1 VEKELEM
8 NTEFNWLRADIA
20 TSAAATDRVITG
32 LLVAIEQL
40 QQRITLLEGG
50 QEDGDNFAERVLEVL
65 DVRSGTARDKL
76 WLGREGLEEAVI
88 DIIEER
94 SGTVYS
100 AIEAEI
106 EGKLEE
112 FPDSY
117 SFTQAVEEAVK
128 STVQEAVAEALDN
141 LLHDAIIDAV
151 GDAEDIVRK
160 GLRQLL

>member
-1 VEKELEM
+1 M
-8 NTEFNWLRADIA
+8 NTEFNWLRADID

-40 QQRITLLEGG
+40 QQRIILLERG
-50 QEDGDNFAERVLEVL
+50 QEDGQPFQERVLEVL
-65 DVRSGTARDKL
+65 DVCSGTARDKL
-76 WLGREGLEEAVI
+76 LLGREGLEEAVI
-88 DIIEER
+88 AIIEDR
-94 SGTVYS
+94 SGDIYS

-117 SFTQAVEEAVK
+117 SFTQAVEDAVK
-128 STVQEAVAEALDN
+128 SNVQDAVAEALDN
-141 LLHDAIIDAV
+141 ILHDAIIDAV

>member
-20 TSAAATDRVITG
+20 TSAAASDRVITG

-40 QQRITLLEGG
+40 QQRITLLEGAEG
-50 QEDGDNFAERVLEVL
+50 GDNFAGRVLEVL
-65 DVRSGTARDKL
+65 DVCSGTARDKL
-76 WLGREGLEEAVI
+76 LLGREGLEEAVI

-94 SGTVYS
+94 SGSVYS

-117 SFTQAVEEAVK
+117 SFTQAVEDAVK
-128 STVQEAVAEALDN
+128 STVQEAVAQALDN
-141 LLHDAIIDAV
+141 ILHDAIIDAV

>member
-1 VEKELEM
+1 M
-8 NTEFNWLRADIA
+8 NTDFNWLRADIA
-20 TSAAATDRVITG
+20 TSQAAADRVITG
-32 LLVAIEQL
+32 LLVAIEKL

-50 QEDGDNFAERVLEVL
+50 QEDGQSFQERVLEVL
-65 DVRSGTARDKL
+65 DVCSGTARDKL
-76 WLGREGLEEAVI
+76 LLGPEGLEEAVI
-88 DIIEER
+88 AIIEER
-94 SGTVYS
+94 SGSVYS

-117 SFTQAVEEAVK
+117 SFTQSVEDAVK
-128 STVQEAVAEALDN
+128 SAVQDAVAEALDN
-141 LLHDAIIDAV
+141 ILHDAIVDAV

>member
-1 VEKELEM
+1 M
-8 NTEFNWLRADIA
+8 NTDFNWLRADIA
-20 TSAAATDRVITG
+20 TSQAAADRVITG
-32 LLVAIEQL
+32 LLVAIEKL

-50 QEDGDNFAERVLEVL
+50 QEDGQSFQERVLEVL
-65 DVRSGTARDKL
+65 DVCSGTARDKL
-76 WLGREGLEEAVI
+76 LLGREGLEEAVI

-94 SGTVYS
+94 SRSVYS

-117 SFTQAVEEAVK
+117 GFTQSVEDAVK
-128 STVQEAVAEALDN
+128 STVQEALEN
-141 LLHDAIIDAV
+141 ILHDAIVDAV

>member
-1 VEKELEM
+1 M

-50 QEDGDNFAERVLEVL
+50 QEDGQSFQERVLEVL
-65 DVRSGTARDKL
+65 DVCSGTARDKL
-76 WLGREGLEEAVI
+76 LLGREGLEEAVI

-106 EGKLEE
+106 EGKLED
-112 FPDSY
+112 FPESY
-117 SFTQAVEEAVK
+117 SFTQSVEEAVK
-128 STVQEAVAEALDN
+128 SIVQEAVAEALDN
-141 LLHDAIIDAV
+141 ILHDAIVDAV

>member
-1 VEKELEM
+1 M
-8 NTEFNWLRADIA
+8 NTEFNWLRADID

-40 QQRITLLEGG
+40 QQRIILLERG
-50 QEDGDNFAERVLEVL
+50 QEDGQPFQERVLEVL
-65 DVRSGTARDKL
+65 DVCSGTARDKL
-76 WLGREGLEEAVI
+76 LLGREGLEEAVI
-88 DIIEER
+88 AIIEDR
-94 SGTVYS
+94 SGDIYS

-117 SFTQAVEEAVK
+117 SFTQAVEDAVK
-128 STVQEAVAEALDN
+128 SNVQEAVAEALDN
-141 LLHDAIIDAV
+141 ILHDAIIDAV
-151 GDAEDIVRK
+151 GDAGDIVRK

>member
-1 VEKELEM
+1 M

-20 TSAAATDRVITG
+20 TSASATDRVITG

-50 QEDGDNFAERVLEVL
+50 QEDGQSFQERVLEVL
-65 DVRSGTARDKL
+65 DVCSGTARDKL
-76 WLGREGLEEAVI
+76 LLGREGLEEAVI

-106 EGKLEE
+106 EERVDQFSE
-112 FPDSY
+112 SY
-117 SFTQAVEEAVK
+117 AFTQAIEEAVK

-141 LLHDAIIDAV
+141 ILHDAIIDAV
-151 GDAEDIVRK
+151 GDAGDIVRK

>member
-8 NTEFNWLRADIA
+8 NTDFNWLRADIV

-40 QQRITLLEGG
+40 QQRITLLERG
-50 QEDGDNFAERVLEVL
+50 QEDGQPFQERVLEVL
-65 DVRSGTARDKL
+65 DVRSGTVRDKL
-76 WLGREGLEEAVI
+76 CLGREGLEEAVI
-88 DIIEER
+88 AIIEDR

-117 SFTQAVEEAVK
+117 SFTQAVEDAVK
-128 STVQEAVAEALDN
+128 SNVQEAVAEALDN
-141 LLHDAIIDAV
+141 ILHDAIIDAV
-151 GDAEDIVRK
+151 GDAGDIVRK

>member
-1 VEKELEM
+1 M
-8 NTEFNWLRADIA
+8 NNEFNWLRADIA

-50 QEDGDNFAERVLEVL
+50 QEDGQSFQERVLEVL
-65 DVRSGTARDKL
+65 DVCSGTARDKL
-76 WLGREGLEEAVI
+76 LLGREGLEEAVI
-88 DIIEER
+88 AIIEDR
-94 SGTVYS
+94 SGDVYS

-106 EGKLEE
+106 EGELEK
-112 FPDSY
+112 FSDSY
-117 SFTQAVEEAVK
+117 GFTQTIEEAVK
-128 STVQEAVAEALDN
+128 STVQEAVAQALDHI
-141 LLHDAIIDAV
+141 LHDAIIDAV